1 MRRLFFL
8 AALVALAIPATA
20 GSAVQL
26 GVMGDKARFHSLTG
40 QSSKIHLKFNVW
52 NGGLDNPNFM
62 DRFFNEY
69 GPIPMITLNTENK
82 EGREAITSWG
92 IAQGRGDK
100 YLRQLA
106 EAANRWGKEAY
117 IRPFAEMNGHWNRYC
132 AFNAN
137 GTARSAAHSTANF
150 RRAFRRLY
158 LIMHGGPRAEINAKL
173 ASLNM
178 PPLTGGPGDLPENPL
193 IKVFWNPQ
201 GFGSPNIAKNS
212 ANSYY
217 PGDKYVD
224 VVGNDVYDQNFNP
237 QMDANLALFKSHP
250 GIPYAIGEWG
260 LWGIDDP
267 NFIKRMAH
275 FASTHPRVKALV
287 WYKSERGSLFDLGSK
302 PKSLAAYKRYIVPL
316 GG

>member
-1 MRRLFFL
+1 M
-8 AALVALAIPATA
+8 ATLVALAVPATA

-26 GVMGDKARFHSLTG
+26 GVMGDKGRFRSLTG
-40 QSSKIHLKFNVW
+40 QNSKIHLKFNVW
-52 NGGLDNPNFM
+52 NGGIDNPNFM

-82 EGREAITSWG
+82 AGREAITSWG
-92 IAQGRGDK
+92 IAHGRGDK
-100 YLRQLA
+100 YLMQLA
-106 EAANRWGKEAY
+106 QAGHRWGKEAY

-132 AFNAN
+132 AFNSN
-137 GTARSAAHSTANF
+137 GSSRGASHSTANF
-150 RRAFRRLY
+150 KKAFRRLY

-173 ASLNM
+173 ANLNM
-178 PPLTGGPGDLPENPL
+178 PALQHGSGDLSENPL

-201 GFGSPNIAKNS
+201 GFGSPNLAKNS

-224 VVGNDVYDQNFNP
+224 VVGNDIYDQHFNP

-267 NFIKRMAH
+267 AFIKRMAN
-275 FASTHPRVKALV
+275 FVSTHPRVEALV
-287 WYKSERGSLFDLGSK
+287 WYKSERGALFDLGSK

-316 GG
+316 GN